1 MTQKLQAVELDL
13 FGAQSAIKDH
23 LATIR
28 ADRNN
33 CDERYGDI
41 FKETKNLADEIGVD
55 LKPPRQARNQIYRA
69 NPQIKDPEQYFK
81 VTVYI
86 P

>member
-1 MTQKLQAVELDL
+1 MCFIVIQKYSSKLESVTQKLQAVELDL
-13 FGAQSAIKDH
+13 FGTQSAIKDH

-33 CDERYGDI
+33 CDE
-41 FKETKNLADEIGVD
+41 K
-55 LKPPRQARNQIYRA
+55 NQIYRA
-69 NPQIKDPEQYFK
+69 NPQIKDPEHYFK